1 MTKVKFLKYLR
12 LIFNYDNFLPY
23 PLENVELTAYIV
35 ADGLEIVCAAELRD
49 LKFKIDLRTTVAVIF
64 SGSIN
69 LNRNLYW
76 REVKK
81 SGLTI

>member
-35 ADGLEIVCAAELRD
+35 ADGLEIVYTAELRD
-49 LKFKIDLRTTVAVIF
+49 LKF
-64 SGSIN
+64 
-69 LNRNLYW
+69 
-76 REVKK
+76 
-81 SGLTI
+81 